1 MAWWLSKRASQL
13 GQNLIDDS
21 ILFKGFLQ
29 GRFSATVG
37 GFCVFDSL
45 SEIELH
51 LVKLAVRL
59 HVTYLSKASSVLLV
73 FFCQVH
79 VTLYI
84 RVPKELS
91 KAQTEKIRIL

>member
-1 MAWWLSKRASQL
+1 MRGNVAWWLSKRASQL

-29 GRFSATVG
+29 GQFSATVG

-73 FFCQVH
+73 FSAKSMLRF
-79 VTLYI
+79 I
-84 RVPKELS
+84 FEFRKN
-91 KAQTEKIRIL
+91 